1 MQKTVEDINPTKKR
15 FTVEIPAEL
24 IEERITDRLKQYG
37 RSVKIP
43 GFRPGKAPLSL
54 LNRKFGKDA
63 ETDVLERV
71 IPEYYFKAIQDEKVV
86 PVSPPQFEDYNFKRN
101 TPFKMT
107 FTVEIR
113 PEIKD
118 LTYEGIEVTDE
129 EIDVTEEE
137 IENTLDRLRI
147 EKSSYE
153 KVDDEIKEDDLVVVD
168 YRIVEEDQEVK
179 DQFIKV
185 GSDMLPQDIS
195 DALLGKKVDDTFSV
209 KTTFPEDFPNDNL
222 KGKTLTLEGTIKESK
237 RLREAELNEEFAKD
251 LGFDTVED
259 LRKQVEE
266 SIIKAKKELVVNR
279 QKGEIIKHL
288 IETHDFEIPEGL
300 LKNEISLIENEEKRK
315 NPEVDLEK
323 MKDEITERAT
333 KAVKLNL
340 LLDTIAEKE
349 NVQVSDEELR
359 GKILEYSRNF
369 YMSPDDFMKMYLPD
383 EDSVFMFRQNL
394 IREKAIDLVHEKSV
408 KVKKET
414 EKETP
419 QETEPKGEEK

>member
-63 ETDVLERV
+63 ETEVLERV

-86 PVSPPQFEDYNFKRN
+86 PVAPPQFEDYNFERH
-101 TPFKMT
+101 TPFRMT

-113 PEIKD
+113 PDIPD

-129 EIDVTEEE
+129 EVDVTEEE
-137 IENTLDRLRI
+137 VENTLDRLRI

-168 YRIVEEDQEVK
+168 YRIVEEEQEVK

-185 GSDMLPQDIS
+185 GSDMLPRDIS

-259 LRKQVEE
+259 LRKQVKE
-266 SIIKAKKELVVNR
+266 SIIKAKKELIVNR

-288 IETHDFEIPEGL
+288 VETHDFEIPEGL

-359 GKILEYSRNF
+359 GKILEYSQNF
-369 YMSPDDFMKMYLPD
+369 YMSPEDFMKMYLPD
-383 EDSVFMFRQNL
+383 EDSIFMFRQNL
-394 IREKAIDLVHEKSV
+394 LREKAIDLVHEKSV

-414 EKETP
+414 AEEIS

>member
-113 PEIKD
+113 PEIMD

-414 EKETP
+414 ERETP

>member
-113 PEIKD
+113 PEIMD